1 MSSSSNNW
9 YVITG
14 GPSSGKTTLLTLL
27 EKRGHKTLPE
37 AARVY
42 IDEEIAKGRTIEE
55 IRKDEQQFQ
64 LDIVH
69 MKISIEAAH
78 DPNQIIFFDRGMHDS
93 TAYNNAYGWDIH
105 PVLKKATQTSRYQ
118 KVFLLEPLP
127 TFTKDYARTEDAEFT
142 ARLTQLLE
150 EAYRESGMEPIR
162 VPVLEPEER
171 VRYILEH
178 INQEG

>member
-1 MSSSSNNW
+1 MSRANKW

-27 EKRGHKTLPE
+27 EKQGHKTFPE

-42 IDEEIAKGRTIEE
+42 IDEEIAKGRTIED

-69 MKISIEAAH
+69 KKIAIEASH
-78 DPNQIIFFDRGMHDS
+78 DPAQVTFFDRGMHDS
-93 TAYNNAYGWDIH
+93 TAYINAYGWSIH
-105 PVLKKATQTSRYQ
+105 PVLKKATEETRYQ

-142 ARLTQLLE
+142 KRLTELLV
-150 EAYRESGMEPIR
+150 EAYRESGMDPIR

-171 VRYILEH
+171 VRYILEY